1 MVDLPLNLEFF
12 VFAYFVSTF
21 DFFFYAVF
29 DLKGLSNECLSIYS
43 VKFLKWMLNYLFHTV
58 A

>member
-21 DFFFYAVF
+21 DFSFFFYAVF
-29 DLKGLSNECLSIYS
+29 DLKGLSNECL
-43 VKFLKWMLNYLFHTV
+43 FTL
-58 A
+58 